1 MRLAF
6 GDFDMTP
13 SVAAPPLIA
22 TTSFATEFTDPPNLS
37 KNAAAEPAGRRCGR
51 KNLMKAHEF
60 CRPGRMA
67 YDVVSCKPDLNSLP
81 VNASP

>member
-22 TTSFATEFTDPPNLS
+22 TMSFATEFTDPPNLS
-37 KNAAAEPAGRRCGR
+37 KNAAA
-51 KNLMKAHEF
+51 
-60 CRPGRMA
+60 
-67 YDVVSCKPDLNSLP
+67 LP
-81 VNASP
+81 RLPPQLQKFNESK